1 MIFGRSCGIKNG
13 RPGGFSQGLHYLHGE
28 IQELLCYYVITP
40 RGSCPHS
47 YERRII
53 LKNKSLISIFA
64 AFALLSQSALAATH
78 TVQKGDTYWTISQKY
93 GVSLSDLLKANGA
106 KEGDV
111 LYIGDVVTI
120 PSAGSGTTYT
130 VQKGDTYWLIAQRYG
145 VSLSD
150 LLNANGATESSVLN
164 IGDVIT
170 IPSAGSSSTY
180 TVQKGDTYWLISQRF
195 GVSLS
200 DLLKANGAT
209 ESSALNIG
217 DVITIPSAGASSPS
231 SPSAPTDGDKPYI
244 TYKSYTVKSGDT
256 LWNIAIENGIPF
268 DELLSTNGLSES
280 SYVKPGAVLTIP
292 VHHVPVKYAPAGY
305 GELLDWWSEAQYVVP
320 IGAVFT
326 VTDLATGKSF
336 TAKRTV
342 GSNHADCET
351 LTAADTA
358 ALKEIWGG
366 SFNWGKRAV
375 IITYNGRKIAASAAG
390 MFHAGNEWAEG
401 GAWTDWRSDD
411 YGPGINYDYVKGNDA
426 SGHFDIHFY
435 NSTKHNTGTADAG
448 HQANILKAAG
458 QG

>member
-1 MIFGRSCGIKNG
+1 MNHK
-13 RPGGFSQGLHYLHGE
+13 
-28 IQELLCYYVITP
+28 
-40 RGSCPHS
+40 
-47 YERRII
+47 
-53 LKNKSLISIFA
+53 KLISIFA

-78 TVQKGDTYWTISQKY
+78 TVQKGETYWTISQKY
-93 GVSLSDLLKANGA
+93 GVSLSDMLRANGA
-106 KEGDV
+106 KDGDT
-111 LYIGDVVTI
+111 LYVGDVVTI
-120 PSAGSGTTYT
+120 PGGGSSYT

-150 LLNANGATESSVLN
+150 LLKANNADESSVLN

-170 IPSAGSSSTY
+170 IPNGSGSAY
-180 TVQKGDTYWLISQRF
+180 TVQKGDTYWLISQRY

-200 DLLKANGAT
+200 ELLKANNAD
-209 ESSALNIG
+209 ESSVLNIG
-217 DVITIPSAGASSPS
+217 DVITIPTGTSPTTQT
-231 SPSAPTDGDKPYI
+231 PSAPSDGDKPYI
-244 TYKSYTVKSGDT
+244 TYKSYTVTSGDT

-268 DELLSTNGLSES
+268 DELLSANGLNES

-292 VHHVPVKYAPAGY
+292 VHHIPVKSAPAGY
-305 GELLDWWSEAQYVVP
+305 GELLDWWSEVQYVVP

-336 TAKRTV
+336 KAKRTV

-351 LTAADTA
+351 MTAADTA
-358 ALKEIWGG
+358 KLKEIWGG
-366 SFNWGKRAV
+366 SFSWNKRAV

-390 MFHAGNEWAEG
+390 MFHAGNEWAEAG
-401 GAWTDWRSDD
+401 VWTDWRSDN

-435 NSTKHNTGTADAG
+435 NSTKHNTGTVDTA

>member
-1 MIFGRSCGIKNG
+1 MK
-13 RPGGFSQGLHYLHGE
+13 H
-28 IQELLCYYVITP
+28 
-40 RGSCPHS
+40 
-47 YERRII
+47 
-53 LKNKSLISIFA
+53 KKLISILA
-64 AFALLSQSALAATH
+64 SLALIGQSAMAATH

-106 KEGDV
+106 NENSV

-120 PSAGSGTTYT
+120 PGGGSTYT
-130 VQKGDTYWLIAQRYG
+130 VQKGDTYWLISQRYG
-145 VSLSD
+145 VSLSE
-150 LLNANGATESSVLN
+150 LLKANGANENSVLN

-170 IPSAGSSSTY
+170 IPGGGSTY

-200 DLLKANGAT
+200 DLLKANNAN
-209 ESSALNIG
+209 ESSVLNIG
-217 DVITIPSAGASSPS
+217 DVLTIPSGGSSSNQTPTTPS
-231 SPSAPTDGDKPYI
+231 DGDKPYI
-244 TYKSYTVKSGDT
+244 TYKSYTVTSGDT

-268 DELLSTNGLSES
+268 DELLSANGLNES
-280 SYVKPGAVLTIP
+280 SIVKPGTVLTIP
-292 VHHVPVKYAPAGY
+292 VHHVPAKYAPAGY

-336 TAKRTV
+336 TAKRTI

-358 ALKEIWGG
+358 RLKEIWGG
-366 SFNWGKRAV
+366 SFSWNKRAV

-401 GAWTDWRSDD
+401 GVWTDWRSDN
-411 YGPGINYDYVKGNDA
+411 YGAGINYDYVKGNDA

-435 NSTKHNTGTADAG
+435 NSTKHNTGAADTA

-458 QG
+458 QN